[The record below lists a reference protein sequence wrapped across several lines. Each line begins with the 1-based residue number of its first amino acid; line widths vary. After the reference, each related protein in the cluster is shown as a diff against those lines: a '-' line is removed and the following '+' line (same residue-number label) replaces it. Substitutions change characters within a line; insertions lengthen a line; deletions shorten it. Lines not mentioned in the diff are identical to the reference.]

1 MITAIDQRSI
11 DQITAGKVVVTLAMA
26 VKELVENSIDSG
38 ASSISIQLDNY
49 GLDGFSVTD
58 NGSGI
63 DEQDFELVARKYT
76 TSKLKSFEDLDSIET
91 LGFRGEALGSLCA
104 MARVE
109 ITTNTQPAKSGHT
122 LIFNEDGGILE
133 KRVSPSPKGTTVK
146 ITDLFRTAPVRRK
159 DFERHYKNEYTKMVN
174 LIQAYALVCPIKLQV
189 ENNTKGRKIAAIQ
202 SQGETMDK
210 RIAAVFGISALKG
223 LVPVNLKTRVF
234 DLEGYISEPVFGKG
248 RSGTDRQ
255 LLYVNSR
262 PATLPKVQKTINAA
276 YQLSNSTEYPF
287 FVLNLRLDPHTF
299 DVNLSADKRTLLLHD
314 ESAILENLQISLG
327 EFFDSSGHNVPRSS
341 RPMPKRP
348 KTTLELERFAS
359 AGSETARGEP
369 ETEIHIRTDR
379 LSTRSRRSAAPDMA
393 LTGFISAAEL
403 PQARSFELAS
413 NPAPKPSAPTPFNA
427 RKRSASPSNPAPILS
442 SRRKDHTVV
451 PETSDAL
458 DRIFDQAGHVPNTP
472 LAQSTSAQTRS
483 ENVSSDHAGSVPDTP
498 IAQNTSAQVT
508 PKAVTNEL
516 PAKEE
521 RRTTPK
527 TTDQAHISPPPKQ
540 PKELDVLESL
550 NVANEPPKSSGS
562 QFGKTLNTH
571 VLLTTSI
578 DDVQSSYD
586 LLKPHEKNEI
596 LNHSIEESAAEE
608 RLNLTVRKEDFAK
621 MRVVGQFNK
630 GFILV
635 VKSDSHGQND
645 LFVIDQHAS
654 DEIFNFERLQSELQ
668 MNCQP
673 LVQPRPLELS
683 PVEELTVINH
693 LNIFENNGFS
703 ISIVPDAPL
712 GKQCQLTALP
722 YSKNWVF
729 GEKDVHDLICKIQEN
744 PSDKS
749 IKCSSLRA
757 MIAMRACRSSIM
769 IGKSLSFS
777 TMARVVSNLGTLN
790 RPWNCPHGRPT
801 LRHITSLT

>member
-38 ASSISIQLDNY
+38 ASSISVQLENY

-63 DEQDFELVARKYT
+63 DEKDFELVARKYT
-76 TSKLKSFEDLDSIET
+76 TSKLTTFEDLDSIET

-109 ITTNTQPAKSGHT
+109 ITTSTQSAKSGHT
-122 LIFNEDGGILE
+122 LTFNEEGGILE

-146 ITDLFRTAPVRRK
+146 ITELFRTAPVRRK

-174 LIQAYALVCPIKLQV
+174 LVQAYALVCPIKIQV
-189 ENNTKGRKIAAIQ
+189 ENVTKGRKIAAIQ
-202 SQGETMDK
+202 SQGATMDK
-210 RIAAVFGISALKG
+210 RIAAVFGVSTLKG
-223 LVPVNLKTRVF
+223 LIPVNLKTRVF

-262 PATLPKVQKTINAA
+262 PATLPKVQKTVNAV
-276 YQLSNSTEYPF
+276 YQISNSTEYPF
-287 FVLNLRLDPHTF
+287 FVLNIKLDPHTF
-299 DVNLSADKRTLLLHD
+299 DVNLSADKRTLLFHD
-314 ESAILENLQISLG
+314 ESTILESLRESLS

-341 RPMPKRP
+341 QPMPKRP
-348 KTTLELERFAS
+348 KTASSLERLAS
-359 AGSETARGEP
+359 SESEIRSEP
-369 ETEIHIRTDR
+369 AAEIHYQVERP
-379 LSTRSRRSAAPDMA
+379 SSRSRRPTAPDMS

-403 PQARSFELAS
+403 PQTRSSRSTNKQTVAKP
-413 NPAPKPSAPTPFNA
+413 PAP
-427 RKRSASPSNPAPILS
+427 PAPVSSSSKRVFAAPEKLTRPSS
-442 SRRKDHTVV
+442 SRRANPVV

-458 DRIFDQAGHVPNTP
+458 DRIFDQAGTIPDVSISQDQPIQR
-472 LAQSTSAQTRS
+472 LSRD
-483 ENVSSDHAGSVPDTP
+483 VSSEPPAEKEFPKNQQTSDKAQAPPLPVVNSPQTKEPDV
-498 IAQNTSAQVT
+498 S
-508 PKAVTNEL
+508 
-516 PAKEE
+516 
-521 RRTTPK
+521 
-527 TTDQAHISPPPKQ
+527 
-540 PKELDVLESL
+540 ESL
-550 NVANEPPKSSGS
+550 NVMNKPPEGSNS

-571 VLLTTSI
+571 VLLTTSL
-578 DDVQSSYD
+578 DEVKASYNT
-586 LLKPHEKNEI
+586 LKPHEKNEI
-596 LNHSIEESAAEE
+596 LNHSIEENGVEE
-608 RLNLTVRKEDFAK
+608 RLNLTVRKQDFAN

-635 VKSDSHGQND
+635 VKSDDRDQND

-654 DEIFNFERLQSELQ
+654 DEIFNFERLQNELQ

-703 ISIVPDAPL
+703 ISIVSDAPL

-744 PSDKS
+744 PTDKT

-769 IGKSLSFS
+769 IGKPLSFS